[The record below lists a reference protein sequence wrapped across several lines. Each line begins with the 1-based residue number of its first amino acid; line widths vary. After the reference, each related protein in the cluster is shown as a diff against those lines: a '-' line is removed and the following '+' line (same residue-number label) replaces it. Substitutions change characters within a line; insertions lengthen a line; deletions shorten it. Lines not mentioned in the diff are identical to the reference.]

1 MLKNGITIVSET
13 NENKT
18 LKIFDRIFITANGV

>member
-1 MLKNGITIVSET
+1 MHMKVEKSET

-18 LKIFDRIFITANGV
+18 CMYI